1 MKKIAAL
8 CIMLLVFLSSGAQ
21 LRTNVLVY
29 RSTGL
34 PVNGVKI
41 KTNLP
46 FSPGT
51 QMPTILIQGYAYGIE
66 KTIDLALVY
75 YPFGGTFTKAS
86 ASSSGGFAPPIT
98 LANENGKVSIFI
110 DSKVSWQRFAV
121 HAVAGGFSAETVETT
136 GYSYWSAVDSL
147 LIPAATAVTPVKY
160 ENNFTGTVYTP
171 NGSIDSITTT
181 ISSNGDAH
189 AYANM
194 TLAAK
199 TTASLPDTAPVLFN
213 FSLRKDG
220 LFSGNTSAPTLELYA
235 TRKNGTYI
243 APFLVMPD
251 GTVVL
256 AGAQNAVNGN
266 VGIGVKDT
274 KGYKLAVGGNI
285 IAEQVVVKLQGDW
298 PDYVFHPGYKL
309 PSLASVEHFI
319 KKEHHLPHM
328 PAGREVKSS
337 GIDLA
342 ENQKALVKTVEELTL
357 YVIQLKAEIDAL
369 KTTRQ

>member
-8 CIMLLVFLSSGAQ
+8 CIFLLASLASGAQ
-21 LRTNVLVY
+21 LRTNVLIY

-46 FSPGT
+46 FTPGS

-66 KTIDLALVY
+66 KTINLALVY

-110 DSKVSWQRFAV
+110 DSKVSWQRFVV
-121 HAVAGGFSAETVETT
+121 HAVEGGFSAEIGETT
-136 GYSYWSAVDSL
+136 SYSYWSAVDSL
-147 LIPAATAVTPVKY
+147 LIPSATARTPVKY
-160 ENNFTGTVYTP
+160 ENSFTGTVYTP
-171 NGSIDSITTT
+171 NGYIDSITTT
-181 ISSNGDAH
+181 ISGNGDAH
-189 AYANM
+189 TYANM

-199 TTASLPDTAPVLFN
+199 TTASLPDTAPVSFN

-220 LFSGNTSAPTLELYA
+220 LFSGVTSSPTFELYA
-235 TRKNGTYI
+235 SRKNGTYI

-256 AGAQNAVNGN
+256 AGAQNALNGN
-266 VGIGVKDT
+266 VGIGVRDT
-274 KGYKLAVGGNI
+274 KGYKLAVGGDM
-285 IAEQVVVKLQGDW
+285 IAEKVVVKLQGDW
-298 PDYVFHPGYKL
+298 PDYVFRPGYKL
-309 PSLASVEHFI
+309 PSLASLEQFI
-319 KKEHHLPHM
+319 KKEQHLPHI
-328 PAGREVKSS
+328 PAAREVGSS
-337 GIDLA
+337 GVDLA
-342 ENQKALVKTVEELTL
+342 ENQKGLVKTVEELTL
-357 YVIQLKAEIDAL
+357 YIIQLKAEIDAL
-369 KTTRQ
+369 KTARQ